1 MLTVVIAEAEL
12 ELVPGEALNE
22 PCVVASARKRGKR
35 PEEILLDSSYHH
47 NAEVCKSGRRGRPD
61 IVHITLQVLQE
72 SLLNQL
78 GGLRVF
84 VHTRNDEVIYVSP
97 EARLPKNYNRF
108 CGLMEKL
115 FKERTIKMEDGRELL
130 HMEHKAIDQLLNELD
145 GAKILLHPEG
155 AHLSVSSK
163 NEDLVAVIGGFPHGD
178 FQREY
183 ELERFRVGDVEL
195 TPWAAAMELMC
206 WYKSTPAG
214 ESAILK

>member
-22 PCVVASARKRGKR
+22 SCVVASARKRGKR

-47 NAEVCKSGRRGRPD
+47 NAEVCRSGRRGRPD

-78 GGLRVF
+78 GGMKVF
-84 VHTRNDEVIYVSP
+84 LHTRNDEVIHVSR

-108 CGLMEKL
+108 CGLIEQL
-115 FKERTIKMEDGRELL
+115 FKERTIKTEEGRELL
-130 HMEHKAIDQLLNELD
+130 RLEHKGIDELLGELN
-145 GAKILLHPEG
+145 GEKVLLHPQG
-155 AHLSVSSK
+155 GPLSGHSRG
-163 NEDLVAVIGGFPHGD
+163 EDIVAVIGGFPRGD

-195 TPWAAAMELMC
+195 TTWATAAELLC
-206 WYKSTPAG
+206 WYKNSG
-214 ESAILK
+214 R